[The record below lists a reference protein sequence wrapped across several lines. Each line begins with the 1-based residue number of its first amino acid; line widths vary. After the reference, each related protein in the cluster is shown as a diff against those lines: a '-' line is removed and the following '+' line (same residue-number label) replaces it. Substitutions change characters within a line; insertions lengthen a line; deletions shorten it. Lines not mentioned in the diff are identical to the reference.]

1 MWALSV
7 SFEIKPYYEQ
17 LDHINHTLWESKHNI
32 FDKIE
37 LKRHER
43 NGPHDLGRGPD
54 NNTIEERLFE
64 NLGNLRHTLDLH
76 ISVFEIQTASSIIRL
91 KLLLNSIT
99 RMYTQ
104 EPISRSKRSLLP
116 WGGDLLNALFG
127 NATESDLEGLRK
139 QISNLAVNQNVL
151 VHVVENS
158 LSMLNKT
165 NTLASQN
172 RHAMNNLVI
181 SDNILLSGIFNST
194 TPLYSPIWAWW
205 HTILA
210 I

>member
-1 MWALSV
+1 M
-7 SFEIKPYYEQ
+7 
-17 LDHINHTLWESKHNI
+17 
-32 FDKIE
+32 
-37 LKRHER
+37 
-43 NGPHDLGRGPD
+43 
-54 NNTIEERLFE
+54 
-64 NLGNLRHTLDLH
+64 
-76 ISVFEIQTASSIIRL
+76 QTANSIIRL
-91 KLLLNSIT
+91 KSLLNSIT

-104 EPISRSKRSLLP
+104 EPISRSKRLLLP

-127 NATESDLEGLRK
+127 TATESDLEGLRK
-139 QISNLAVNQNVL
+139 QISNLAVNQNDL

-181 SDNILLSGIFNST
+181 DLGKLNNNLHLKKKSGINFTTVKNVFSRNVLSGVNTITLSIAQTLENLNIEINQFASNLDKAMRGQLST
-194 TPLYSPIWAWW
+194 TLIRPVELRS
-205 HTILA
+205 ILNDISHRLPNSLKLNEFA